1 MNGEMGHK
9 VSRRTLLGLL
19 SMAGLLA
26 VPGEGGATAFAF
38 PSQNPTIPPINGGE
52 KLKWMR
58 RPVVP
63 NKITDKIQPLEY
75 SDQRLHPDSLLGRRI
90 DLNMSRGL
98 LGAIDLDSYL
108 RPYLESTR
116 PRWPAGEFLGKFMQA
131 YARMYLYSG
140 NPELLAKS
148 QKISKTWTASQHPD
162 GWVGTGTRWGG
173 WDVWE
178 HKYTVLGLLEQYK
191 LTGDESSLNAA
202 KKIGDLLASE
212 FAPGR
217 RDLMRTGG
225 WAMGSGSVLEPMVYL
240 YRFTAEDKYLQF
252 CFETIRALESSTG
265 PKLIAIL
272 GHGSGS
278 VYDVVDPVG
287 RKWHNGRKGYE
298 MISCLIGLLRMYQLT
313 GNSDYYL
320 PAEKAHR
327 DISQRRLY
335 ITGTTTNSET
345 FRPAEFLPG
354 ESADDVGEG
363 CVSAHWLYMNRI
375 LLQITG
381 NPLYADE
388 IEKTLYNHLLGSCCP
403 TDAHQAYFTPL
414 NGTRPFELQN
424 IWSGQPPCCFSSVMR
439 CISRTPESMWGT
451 LSDGGFALLL
461 YNRGTASA
469 MIKTNQATTSV
480 NFAVET
486 DFPTSGNVLLRV
498 NPREPREFLIALRVP
513 SWTRSFGAEVNGK
526 TWKGTPGRFLMINRQ
541 WRSGD
546 ELHIS
551 IDMNDHLV
559 SGAPSYEGYYAFQHG
574 PQVLAL
580 DSRLS
585 QAALG
590 EVKVN
595 LDQTVS
601 IALFP
606 SVLPSGWI
614 GCQAYTSDSLEAS
627 AKAILVPFS
636 DTGQEGASHTYRTWI
651 HARSRNS

>member
-26 VPGEGGATAFAF
+26 VPRKGGATVLPR
-38 PSQNPTIPPINGGE
+38 PSQNPTIPPIDGE
-52 KLKWMR
+52 GKLNWMR

-63 NKITDKIQPLEY
+63 NKVTDKIQALGY
-75 SDQRLHPDSLLGRRI
+75 ADQRLHPDSLLGRRV

-108 RPYLESTR
+108 RPYLESTP

-140 NPELLAKS
+140 NSELLAKS
-148 QKISKTWTASQHPD
+148 QTISKAWIASQHPD

-178 HKYTVLGLLEQYK
+178 HKYTLLGLLEQYE
-191 LTGDESSLNAA
+191 LTGDESALNAA
-202 KKIGDLLASE
+202 KKIGDLLAGE

-240 YRFTAEDKYLQF
+240 YRFTGEDRYLQF
-252 CFETIRALESSTG
+252 CFEIIRALESNTG

-278 VYDVVDPVG
+278 VYDVVDPIG
-287 RKWHNGRKGYE
+287 REWHNGRKGYE

-313 GNSDYYL
+313 GNSEYFL
-320 PAEKAHR
+320 PAETAYR
-327 DISQRRLY
+327 DISERRLY

-354 ESADDVGEG
+354 ESVDDVGEG

-381 NPLYADE
+381 NTLYADE
-388 IEKTLYNHLLGSCCP
+388 IEKTLYNHLLGSNCP

-424 IWSGQPPCCFSSVMR
+424 IWSGQPPCCFSSVIR
-439 CISRTPESMWGT
+439 GLSRIPESVWGT
-451 LSDGGFALLL
+451 LSDGGLALLL

-469 MIKTNQATTSV
+469 MIETNQGIT
-480 NFAVET
+480 AVSIEIDT
-486 DFPTSGNVLLRV
+486 DFPTSGNVILRV
-498 NPREPREFLIALRVP
+498 SPQESREFRIALRVP
-513 SWTRSFGAEVNGK
+513 SWTKRFGAEINGK
-526 TWKGTPGRFLMINRQ
+526 TWIGIPGCFLMIDRQ

-546 ELHIS
+546 EINIS
-551 IDMNDHLV
+551 IDMNDRLV
-559 SGAPSYEGYYAFQHG
+559 SGAPTYEGYVAFQHG
-574 PQVLAL
+574 PQILAL

-585 QAALG
+585 RAALG
-590 EVKVN
+590 EVKVHS
-595 LDQTVS
+595 DRPVS
-601 IALFP
+601 LAPLP
-606 SVLPSGWI
+606 SVLPPGWV
-614 GCQAYTSDSLEAS
+614 GNQAYTSESLEAS
-627 AKAILVPFS
+627 GKAILVPFS
-636 DTGQEGASHTYRTWI
+636 DTGQEGVSHTYRTWI
-651 HARSRNS
+651 RARSRNS